1 MTLWWIESG
10 EGIGALQGWIE
21 AGAASAKARDFR
33 AASGHYLRA
42 LERDPRHPQALR
54 GLAEAYRGLREAG
67 RCLETWDR
75 YLVLCP
81 GDVSVQTRVGDACRR
96 AGQLE
101 RAAAHYQ
108 AALHHDPRDR
118 YALMGLGDLHQKAH
132 RPEEA
137 LACWEQLL
145 ALAPGLLNI
154 RTMAGNL
161 CRRKLDFHRA
171 EHHFREALALDPHNA
186 HAVFGLADALR
197 GQGRFEEAAPYW
209 DEILETDPGNRQVLC
224 RAGDCFT
231 RLGRCDRAA
240 ALFRR
245 ALDSG
250 YDRSALLG
258 LAKVHLQLGAPA
270 EAIRCYETIL
280 ARNPEDAR
288 ASLLLAQVPA
298 AAGLDAGAAA
308 PVPPEAVDPA

>member
-1 MTLWWIESG
+1 MTFGWTESDT
-10 EGIGALQGWIE
+10 GAETLQGRIE
-21 AGAASAKARDFR
+21 AGAASSKARDFQ
-33 AASGHYLRA
+33 AASEHYLRA
-42 LERDPRHPQALR
+42 LEWDPRHPQALR

-75 YLVLCP
+75 YLAVRP
-81 GDVSVQTRVGDACRR
+81 DDVAVQTRVGDACRR
-96 AGQLE
+96 TGQLE

-132 RPEEA
+132 RSEEA

-145 ALAPGLLNI
+145 TLAPGLLNI

-161 CRRKLDFHRA
+161 CRRKLDFLRA

-209 DEILETDPGNRQVLC
+209 DEILEADPRNRQVLC

-231 RLGRCDRAA
+231 RLGRCDRAE

-245 ALDSG
+245 VLDSG

-258 LAKVHLQLGAPA
+258 LAKVQLQLGVPA

-288 ASLLLAQVPA
+288 TALLLAQVRTEGGPLT
-298 AAGLDAGAAA
+298 GLRPGTTD
-308 PVPPEAVDPA
+308 PP